1 MSSALRLHV
10 DLPLSSGVRL
20 DLPAAAVRHVQV
32 RRLQPGDALQLFDGR
47 GREWSARLLS
57 MGRSQAAVELGDEL
71 SPRPE
76 LACAVTLTL
85 GVPANE
91 RMDTLVE
98 KATELGVAAIQ
109 PLMTERSV
117 LRLSGER
124 AQRKQAHWQAIA
136 SAACEQCGRAR
147 VPVVQPMLGLGSW
160 LQTLEPDSAARWLLS
175 PDTQAQALTRVAS
188 SAAQLPPQVLS
199 LSGPEG
205 GLSPGEEDLAR
216 QLGFVSVNLGVR
228 VLRADTAPLALMAW
242 ISLLA

>member
-10 DLPLSSGVRL
+10 DLPLAAGTRL
-20 DLPAAAVRHVQV
+20 ELPAAAVRHVQV
-32 RRLQPGDALQLFDGR
+32 RRLQPGDALQLFDGH
-47 GREWSARLLS
+47 GREWSARLHS
-57 MGRSQAAVELGDEL
+57 MGRSQAAVELGEEL
-71 SPRPE
+71 PPRPE
-76 LACAVTLTL
+76 LACAVTLAL

-124 AQRKQAHWQAIA
+124 AQRKQAHWQGIA

-147 VPVVQPMLGLGSW
+147 VPVVQPMLTLGAW
-160 LQTLEPDSAARWLLS
+160 LQALPSDTAARWLLS
-175 PDTQAQALTRVAS
+175 PDTQAPALHALAS
-188 SAAQLPPQVLS
+188 RAGQLAPQVLS

-205 GLSPGEEDLAR
+205 GLSPAEEALAR
-216 QLGFVSVNLGVR
+216 ELGFAPVNLGAR